1 MPILRGYWPRLGTF
15 VFLSLISIFWL
26 NPNWESLL
34 NQLLM
39 FFSGEVYKIPVGYND
54 LLEVMRT
61 VIPLIL
67 LTLSITVSLALI
79 IRIIKGKGEVL
90 PELLKEVK
98 REGYHPLKW
107 ISLNCVE
114 ELFARWLFLGV
125 LASWLASPI
134 AFYILLFVG
143 NSLWA
148 LAHLSNYQP
157 NSQSLIRVLPHFVS
171 GFLFA
176 FIFVKYGLLITILAH
191 ITWNAIAVASWKIQK
206 INWKDFALA
215 GYYGIGFA
223 LAYWLAA
230 ARDIDWNDLSPWLKG
245 EFIPLMGFGF
255 WDYLLVILVI
265 SLGLNFIASL
275 ACLDHLS
282 LKEEAKLSL
291 WKKILLAPIIFV
303 SLIFLTWWIAGL
315 IIPSPISKALIIVL
329 LLISLVKTP
338 SLSAMSKLWFSSFV
352 PFFICVCIVVTL
364 GFWTAL
370 GLIIVWTIVECIGNI
385 FFQNMYNKIKLTHA
399 RPV

>member
-1 MPILRGYWPRLGTF
+1 MPILRRYWPSLGIF
-15 VFLSLISIFWL
+15 AFLSLISIFWL
-26 NPNWESLL
+26 NPNWKSLF

-67 LTLSITVSLALI
+67 LTLSISFSLGLI
-79 IRIIKGKGEVL
+79 IRIIKGKGEL
-90 PELLKEVK
+90 APEFLEERE
-98 REGYHPLKW
+98 REGYHALKY
-107 ISLNCVE
+107 ISFTCVE

-125 LASWLASPI
+125 LASWLVSPI

-148 LAHLSNYQP
+148 LAHLTKYQP
-157 NSQSLIRVLPHFVS
+157 HSRSLIRVLPQFVS

-191 ITWNAIAVASWKIQK
+191 VTWNAITVASWKIQK
-206 INWKDFALA
+206 INWKDFTLA

-223 LAYWLAA
+223 LAYWLAT
-230 ARDIDWNDLSPWLKG
+230 ARDINWNDLSPWLKG

-265 SLGLNFIASL
+265 SLGLNFIVSL
-275 ACLDHLS
+275 ACVDR
-282 LKEEAKLSL
+282 LKEMKLDS
-291 WKKILLAPIIFV
+291 WGKIEILLAPIIFV
-303 SLIFLTWWIAGL
+303 SLIFLAWWIVGL
-315 IIPSPISKALIIVL
+315 VVSSPISKALIIVL

-338 SLSAMSKLWFSSFV
+338 SLSAMSRLWFTGFV
-352 PFFICVCIVVTL
+352 PSFICVCIVVAL

-370 GLIIVWTIVECIGNI
+370 GVIIVWTIVECIGKIIGKI
-385 FFQNMYNKIKLTHA
+385 FFQK
-399 RPV
+399 